1 MCHSVQHACTNRR
14 AGVGGI
20 AESVNDGALAGH
32 RGGACSRRGPRGD
45 RRQARGDVHGAGQRR
60 RRHICLSR
68 GRRSAKR
75 RWRRRLVR
83 GGKKTRWIKESD
95 KGSTPSGR
103 HVDSSQ
109 SHVNSSLSHSQ
120 RLSGVSIDPS
130 LRLTSVSLPSL
141 PAFSSVSSA
150 TGSREC
156 PRAPESARECPRVPR
171 LPESTRATS

>member
-1 MCHSVQHACTNRR
+1 MSCELVCVCVS
-14 AGVGGI
+14 
-20 AESVNDGALAGH
+20 
-32 RGGACSRRGPRGD
+32 
-45 RRQARGDVHGAGQRR
+45 
-60 RRHICLSR
+60 
-68 GRRSAKR
+68 
-75 RWRRRLVR
+75 LVR
-83 GGKKTRWIKESD
+83 VVIICPA
-95 KGSTPSGR
+95 STHTALVSSPSLTVVHLSTYIH

-130 LRLTSVSLPSL
+130 LRLTSVSPSCRLSGVSIDPSLRLTSVSLQSL

-171 LPESTRATS
+171 LPESTRATSFVMWSGQWAGARDWSRVPYFRAVVRGANLNDRPEAF